1 MSKQNAIMKKIF
13 SISLLLL
20 ASALVF
26 AQMDIKKPEG
36 LKVGDKA
43 PAIVG
48 VDQNGKKVSLKDIL
62 KKGEAVLIFYRGQW
76 CPYCNKQLSH
86 LNDSLS
92 YITAKGGTIITI
104 TPETAD
110 NIKKTVGKTK
120 ASFSILEDKGLVIM
134 KDYKVSFAVDEKT
147 IEKYKGYGIDFEKAN
162 GENGANLPVPATYI
176 VGKNGKIKYVF
187 FNADYSKRASVKNI
201 VDNL

>member
-1 MSKQNAIMKKIF
+1 MKKVL
-13 SISLLLL
+13 SLSLLF
-20 ASALVF
+20 LVNTIAF
-26 AQMDIKKPEG
+26 AQIDMQKPEG

-43 PAIVG
+43 PAIAG
-48 VDQNGKKVSLKDIL
+48 IDQNGKKVSLKEIL
-62 KKGEAVLIFYRGQW
+62 KNGEAVIIFYRGQW

-92 YITAKGGTIITI
+92 YITAKGGSIITI

-110 NIKKTVGKTK
+110 NIKKTISKTK
-120 ASFSILEDKGLVIM
+120 ASFSILEDKGLAIM

-147 IEKYKGYGIDFEKAN
+147 IEKYKGYGIDFSKAN
-162 GENGANLPVPATYI
+162 GDNGANLPVPATYI

-187 FNADYSKRASVKNI
+187 FNADYSKRASVKDI
-201 VDNL
+201 VNNL